1 MNSSKKHLLA
11 ETPKMS
17 FLEKFGFAAFSTS
30 NNICFQFKSLYYM
43 FFLTNVLGISIAT
56 AGTVF
61 AIGTVW
67 DAVNDPLIGY
77 AALNH
82 KFKNGEKIRPYILT
96 SVPWAVSIVLL
107 FTPFGGSEAMKAV
120 LALIIY
126 FIFEALNTYC
136 GIPYNG
142 MGAVATNRDEDRRSL
157 NAYRNIGGCMGT
169 AVGALACLPLL
180 KLLGA
185 MDQKGNL
192 SSGAKLGF
200 MEAAAIMGAICI
212 IGALIHYFTTK
223 ERVYQVEESDERI
236 SFKEVIRM
244 LFSYGSFVRNTIYI
258 VCYGCINALLLTCI
272 TYYATYVLGSTAA
285 ATPIQAAY
293 LVVSLGMTFV
303 VGIIDRKFGRRKTMM
318 IGAAFYII
326 SKIWFIIDPSN
337 PASMYVN
344 AAATGVGVSISFVM
358 FNTNRN
364 NIVDLVEDREGKRLD
379 SMVATVDNL
388 VAKLAQSLVTWFMG
402 IFLAHAGFDAA
413 LAVQP
418 ESVKG
423 ALTFLLGWAPM
434 IIGAIMLIN
443 VTGFKIEKEFNELKQ
458 RRQQI

>member
-1 MNSSKKHLLA
+1 MNNEKHLLA
-11 ETPKMS
+11 QTPKMS

-43 FFLTNVLGISIAT
+43 FFLTNVLGIGIAT

-77 AALNH
+77 SALNH
-82 KFKNGEKIRPYILT
+82 KFKSGEKIRPYILV
-96 SVPWAVSIVLL
+96 SIPWAVSIVML
-107 FTPFGGSEAMKAV
+107 FTPFGGTEVIKA
-120 LALIIY
+120 LIALIIY

-136 GIPYNG
+136 SIPYNG

-185 MDQKGNL
+185 MDQNGNL
-192 SSGAKLGF
+192 SETGGRTGF
-200 MEAAAIMGAICI
+200 MKAAMIMGVICI
-212 IGALIHYFTTK
+212 IGALVHYFTTR
-223 ERVYQVEESDERI
+223 ERVYQVEQSEERI
-236 SFKEVIRM
+236 SFKEVLRM
-244 LFSYGSFVRNTIYI
+244 LLSYGSFVRNTIYI
-258 VCYGCINALLLTCI
+258 ICYGCINTLLLTCI
-272 TYYATYVLGSTAA
+272 TYYATYVLGSTAS

-303 VGIIDRKFGRRKTMM
+303 VGIIDRKFGRRKCMM

-337 PASMYVN
+337 PASMYFN

-388 VAKLAQSLVTWFMG
+388 AAKLTQSLVTWLMG
-402 IFLAHAGFDAA
+402 LFLAHAGFDAA
-413 LAVQP
+413 LTVQP
-418 ESVKG
+418 DTVEG

-434 IIGAIMLIN
+434 IFGVIMLLT
-443 VTGFKIEKEFNELKQ
+443 VSGFKIENEINDLNS
-458 RRQQI
+458 RRRVQ